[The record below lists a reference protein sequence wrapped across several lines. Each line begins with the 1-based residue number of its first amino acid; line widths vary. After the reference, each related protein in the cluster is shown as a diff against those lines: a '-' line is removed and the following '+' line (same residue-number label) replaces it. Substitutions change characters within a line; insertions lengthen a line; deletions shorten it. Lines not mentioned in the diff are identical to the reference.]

1 MDYRTR
7 ITPARCSALIP
18 SLLTSHETI
27 GAIAEQFGMEERYMR
42 ELITVSVD
50 SGTRLLTISTE
61 GKDAQQANDIMD
73 CPC

>member
-1 MDYRTR
+1 ML
-7 ITPARCSALIP
+7 SAYS

-73 CPC
+73 ATAEAFCPVIRCH